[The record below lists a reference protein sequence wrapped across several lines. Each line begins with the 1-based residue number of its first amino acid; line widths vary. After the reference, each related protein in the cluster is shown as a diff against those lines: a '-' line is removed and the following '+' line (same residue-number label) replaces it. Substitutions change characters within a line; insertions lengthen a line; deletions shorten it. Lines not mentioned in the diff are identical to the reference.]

1 MKNAPSQEFLNEV
14 GVTDNFVKT
23 AGVGDGPNGKV
34 KEGQEMERIGVVDF
48 CGWILML
55 APFLLR
61 FISEI
66 HHDLLKEST
75 VYKRQELVFVYF
87 LQFFCWVILQE
98 MISGMSQG

>member
-1 MKNAPSQEFLNEV
+1 V
-14 GVTDNFVKT
+14 NFD
-23 AGVGDGPNGKV
+23 AGT
-34 KEGQEMERIGVVDF
+34 
-48 CGWILML
+48 
-55 APFLLR
+55 FLLR